1 MKPFIK
7 NLEQLFRWRS
17 DRSSQEPN
25 HWIASLF
32 LLTAFGLLIGAN
44 FANKFTPA
52 NSTAPLAHPPI
63 VEADSKLLTPATPIR
78 QSKQGGG
85 PQSGWIYVLD
95 SNRMNMES
103 QVLLLDPSDGR
114 IVRTFR
120 AGYNPDMAL
129 SPDGKRLYISSSR
142 QRPTPEGLRLHGSL
156 EVIDTATGAILQTAD
171 NPDRL
176 QPTVWEYQSHMA
188 LSLDG
193 RWLYMLKHIDAKN
206 DDVYYIATFD
216 TTRGQFLPERPLL
229 PHCIN
234 GVLLPSPRPLDLK
247 VMCTGLSDIRFLRLT
262 KRGSAVISRLAL
274 HGTPNTHGEY
284 VGQAFLSPDGS
295 RLKVL
300 MQDGRSFEAD
310 SESRSLIHSDAID
323 SQARKINISD
333 GKTINVSSDDWMA
346 GRGIPLQRPTTSPD
360 GAKLFVGIGRLT
372 DFSQSNWSF
381 DEVAVLDPATL
392 SRTATIKTS
401 ILCYSMAVSKDGR
414 FLYGVDPTSASL
426 VIVDIGNAREIRT
439 ISGIGVTPILATVAP

>member
-7 NLEQLFRWRS
+7 NLEQLFIWRS
-17 DRSSQEPN
+17 DRSSQEAKL
-25 HWIASLF
+25 WIASPL
-32 LLTAFGLLIGAN
+32 LLTALGLLIGAN
-44 FANKFTPA
+44 FASKVTPA
-52 NSTAPLAHPPI
+52 NSAAPAAHPPI
-63 VEADSKLLTPATPIR
+63 AEADSKLITPAKPFR
-78 QSKQGGG
+78 HREAPK
-85 PQSGWIYVLD
+85 SGWIYVLD

-142 QRPTPEGLRLHGSL
+142 QRPMRLHGSL
-156 EVIDTATGAILQTAD
+156 EVIDTATSAVLQTAD

-188 LSLDG
+188 LSPDG
-193 RWLYMLKHIDAKN
+193 RWLYMLKHIANK
-206 DDVYYIATFD
+206 DDIYYVATFD
-216 TTRGQFLPERPLL
+216 TTRGQFLADRALL

-234 GVLLPSPRPLDLK
+234 GVLLPSARPLDLK

-262 KRGSAVISRLAL
+262 NRGLAVISRLAL
-274 HGTPNTHGEY
+274 HGTPNTQGEY

-323 SQARKINISD
+323 SQARKISISD

-346 GRGIPLQRPTTSPD
+346 GRGIPLQHPTTSPD

-372 DFSQSNWSF
+372 DFNQSNWSF
-381 DEVAVLDPATL
+381 DEIAVLDAATL

-414 FLYGVDPTSASL
+414 FLYGVDHTSASL
-426 VIVDIGNAREIRT
+426 VVIDIGSAREIRT

>member
-1 MKPFIK
+1 
-7 NLEQLFRWRS
+7 
-17 DRSSQEPN
+17 
-25 HWIASLF
+25 
-32 LLTAFGLLIGAN
+32 
-44 FANKFTPA
+44 
-52 NSTAPLAHPPI
+52 
-63 VEADSKLLTPATPIR
+63 
-78 QSKQGGG
+78 
-85 PQSGWIYVLD
+85 
-95 SNRMNMES
+95 
-103 QVLLLDPSDGR
+103 
-114 IVRTFR
+114 
-120 AGYNPDMAL
+120 
-129 SPDGKRLYISSSR
+129 
-142 QRPTPEGLRLHGSL
+142 
-156 EVIDTATGAILQTAD
+156 
-171 NPDRL
+171 
-176 QPTVWEYQSHMA
+176 
-188 LSLDG
+188 
-193 RWLYMLKHIDAKN
+193 
-206 DDVYYIATFD
+206 
-216 TTRGQFLPERPLL
+216 
-229 PHCIN
+229 
-234 GVLLPSPRPLDLK
+234 
-247 VMCTGLSDIRFLRLT
+247 
-262 KRGSAVISRLAL
+262 
-274 HGTPNTHGEY
+274 
-284 VGQAFLSPDGS
+284 
-295 RLKVL
+295 